1 MQTLSP
7 PRINKATKLK
17 ARIQRGGKA
26 GSVPSHKPNTI
37 SRCGKLPVSNKRTI
51 QQQVVLFTG
60 DRIELPLHALE
71 ELGGFL
77 DRPRQ
82 LLLVLHQHVA
92 VSLLQQQAG
101 AVDYL
106 RATNL
111 DKIKVSHTT
120 NELNRSAKARR
131 TMNWSSSGSA
141 RAGSCRRRLGPGCAS
156 SFAAMAESLSDTS
169 GGAPTYDRRNNDRCI

>member
-7 PRINKATKLK
+7 PRINKATKLT

-26 GSVPSHKPNTI
+26 GSVPSHKPYTI
-37 SRCGKLPVSNKRTI
+37 SRCGKLPVSKEPYKLK
-51 QQQVVLFTG
+51 QVFTG

-92 VSLLQQQAG
+92 VRLLQRQAG
-101 AVDYL
+101 PADYL
-106 RATNL
+106 RATPL
-111 DKIKVSHTT
+111 QKHRMRRIESICQSMTDHELVELRVS
-120 NELNRSAKARR
+120 ARR
-131 TMNWSSSGSA
+131 LAPPPAWPRLCVQLRRHG
-141 RAGSCRRRLGPGCAS
+141 REPIRHIRRRADLRSTNP
-156 SFAAMAESLSDTS
+156 
-169 GGAPTYDRRNNDRCI
+169 

>member
-51 QQQVVLFTG
+51 QKQVVLFTG

-82 LLLVLHQHVA
+82 LLLVHHQHVA
-92 VSLLQQQAG
+92 VSLLQWQQAG

-106 RATNL
+106 RATSWTEE
-111 DKIKVSHTT
+111 VSHAT
-120 NELNRSAKARR
+120 NELNRSVKARR

>member
-51 QQQVVLFTG
+51 QKQVVLFTG